1 MFKSQ
6 IGVIMKKQKKSK
18 VFVSKITGLSERTI
32 IRLAKPVDLEHISLN
47 TIIKIAFALE
57 CNFKDL
63 FKKE

>member
-1 MFKSQ
+1 
-6 IGVIMKKQKKSK
+6 MKKQKKSK